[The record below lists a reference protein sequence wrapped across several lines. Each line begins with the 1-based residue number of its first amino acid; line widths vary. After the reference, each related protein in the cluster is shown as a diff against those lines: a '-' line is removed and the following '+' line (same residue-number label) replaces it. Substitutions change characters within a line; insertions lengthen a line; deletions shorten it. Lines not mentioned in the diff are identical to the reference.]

1 MVRLTPEQADEY
13 EELGFVVIDVPWAP
27 QLTEECLAATALLQS
42 AATPEEVSEIDT
54 IGNHWRLKPITPGS
68 YWSAVDHSLPYLSII
83 THPEV
88 VEIGQQLAGEDNV
101 WVRNAGLNELAPGR
115 GVFWHHDGGDDTVE
129 FMHYPQGAT
138 KENGCLRVIPGSH
151 KGPTVARTAAE
162 ALEQGTTEY
171 DELLQEIRTAEGVTK
186 PTLRDGPEDVAMPG
200 EVFVEVR
207 PDQLLVRSTRIFH
220 ATMYNRTPE

>member
-1 MVRLTPEQADEY
+1 M
-13 EELGFVVIDVPWAP
+13 
-27 QLTEECLAATALLQS
+27 
-42 AATPEEVSEIDT
+42 
-54 IGNHWRLKPITPGS
+54 
-68 YWSAVDHSLPYLSII
+68 
-83 THPEV
+83 
-88 VEIGQQLAGEDNV
+88 VEIGQQLAGDDNV

-115 GVFWHHDGGDDTVE
+115 GIFWHHDGGDDTVE

-171 DELLQEIRTAEGVTK
+171 DELLQEIRTAEGVAK

-220 ATMYNRTPE
+220 ATMFNRTPE